1 MKNLSSQTNENA
13 ARFMAIADRLAHEVS
28 SLAYGACSVEL
39 TVHDGRV
46 VSTTYAVTEKTRC
59 NERG

>member
-1 MKNLSSQTNENA
+1 MKNLSTQTNENA

-46 VSTTYAVTEKTRC
+46 VTVTYARTEKTRS

>member
-13 ARFMAIADRLAHEVS
+13 ARFMAIADRMAQNVS
-28 SLAYGACSVEL
+28 SLKYGIVSVEL

-46 VSTTYAVTEKTRC
+46 VTTTHAVTEKTRSV
-59 NERG
+59 EK